1 MAMTRGMRTYRTIQ
15 RSQRNKYG
23 NLKCKI
29 DGYTFDSQKEG
40 RRYAE
45 LKILMREGII
55 SDLELQKEFEL
66 QPAFTDCEGNK
77 VRAIR
82 YKADFTYTDNET
94 GKTIVEDVK
103 SEATRKDA
111 VYKIKKKMM
120 AYKGIIIREV

>member
-1 MAMTRGMRTYRTIQ
+1 
-15 RSQRNKYG
+15 
-23 NLKCKI
+23 
-29 DGYTFDSQKEG
+29 
-40 RRYAE
+40 
-45 LKILMREGII
+45 MREGII

-94 GKTIVEDVK
+94 GKTVVEDVK

-120 AYKGIIIREV
+120 AYKGIVIREV

>member
-1 MAMTRGMRTYRTIQ
+1 MARGVRTYRTIQ
-15 RSQRNKYG
+15 KSQRSKYG
-23 NLKCKI
+23 NIKCKI

-45 LKILMREGII
+45 LKILLRKGLI
-55 SDLELQKEFEL
+55 SNLELQKEFEL
-66 QPAFTDCEGNK
+66 QPAFRDPEGNA

-82 YKADFTYTDNET
+82 YKADFCYTDNET
-94 GKTIVEDVK
+94 GRTIVEDVK

-120 AYKGIIIREV
+120 AYRGIIIKEV

>member
-1 MAMTRGMRTYRTIQ
+1 MARGVRTYRTIQ
-15 RSQRNKYG
+15 KSQRSKYG

-45 LKILMREGII
+45 LKILLRQGLI

-66 QPAFTDCEGNK
+66 QPAFRDNDGK
-77 VRAIR
+77 WVRAIR
-82 YKADFTYTDNET
+82 YKADFTYIDNET

-103 SEATRKDA
+103 SEATRKNA